1 MRPNYAFKPIAEQ
14 DLRSN
19 HTFVPQRLNAALGL
33 MIRTVV
39 KFVKWLFEPDPDAAE
54 KAGKQS
60 IAFPPETKLV
70 SMPEFLVPE
79 LVFGVEV
86 LNNDTAPMEF
96 VVRMLMTELAIPKEK
111 AVGLMLQIHKKGGI
125 IIQTSSKSEAESA
138 VLGISKKCAEEGRT
152 LTVRVADLMIKE

>member
-1 MRPNYAFKPIAEQ
+1 M
-14 DLRSN
+14 
-19 HTFVPQRLNAALGL
+19 PQRLNAALGL

-39 KFVKWLFEPDPDAAE
+39 KFVKWLFEPDPNAAE
-54 KAGKQS
+54 KAGVQS
-60 IAFPPETKLV
+60 VVFPPETRLV

-96 VVRMLMTELAIPKEK
+96 VVRMLMTELALSKEK

-125 IIQTSSKSEAESA
+125 IIRTSSRSEAEAA
-138 VLGISKKCAEEGRT
+138 VLGISRRCAAEGRT
-152 LTVRVADLMIKE
+152 LTVRVADLMIKD